1 RANAGAAEP
10 AMVQELESRKTELQR
25 RELLLM
31 ELKRGLMREGYGHA
45 ARLQLLARTIPP
57 QAWVT
62 EIRADDLRLEL
73 GGYTLEPA
81 ALNGWVARL
90 ADSPLMEG
98 QQLALVKV
106 ERVPAD
112 LLAAKPG
119 LAALRSSTVWS
130 YNLVTALAASEAS
143 RSKP

>member
-1 RANAGAAEP
+1 
-10 AMVQELESRKTELQR
+10 
-25 RELLLM
+25 
-31 ELKRGLMREGYGHA
+31 
-45 ARLQLLARTIPP
+45 
-57 QAWVT
+57 VT